1 MLAPHSKRSSA
12 SDLVC
17 EANTK
22 HKVWIRR
29 CAAGSAPAVSPI
41 VHARSAQ
48 VGIGE
53 RDSRRGWGQQLVVR
67 GQLHSPMVKL
77 VMRVAHVAPIR
88 ARCFN
93 SKRTSFHV
101 ALELEHMESV
111 DLRSE
116 IRKADAVLPAFARA
130 GQRGDTLKRVA
141 RRGGCR
147 LLFRLGVQ
155 HISAPL
161 LPPPSPYLYFP
172 CVRLHCTM
180 PCYGTPRVRVLECPP
195 LGRPSLIKLVLVK

>member
-53 RDSRRGWGQQLVVR
+53 RDSRQGWGQQLVVR
-67 GQLHSPMVKL
+67 GQLHSPMGKL

-88 ARCFN
+88 AWCFN

-101 ALELEHMESV
+101 ALELEHVESV

-116 IRKADAVLPAFARA
+116 VRKADAVLPAFARE
-130 GQRGDTLKRVA
+130 GQRGHTLKRVA
-141 RRGGCR
+141 WRGRC
-147 LLFRLGVQ
+147 
-155 HISAPL
+155 
-161 LPPPSPYLYFP
+161 
-172 CVRLHCTM
+172 
-180 PCYGTPRVRVLECPP
+180 
-195 LGRPSLIKLVLVK
+195 